1 MGNLFPK
8 PPDIFSI
15 DSLHGL
21 GTIPTYS
28 TVRAEATPDA
38 LQLAYD
44 QMRVRQQAETEKL
57 ALAKAAT
64 DTAR

>member
-1 MGNLFPK
+1 LGNLFPK

-44 QMRVRQQAETEKL
+44 QMRVGSRPKP
-57 ALAKAAT
+57 KSSP
-64 DTAR
+64 